1 MMKLPAFAALAV
13 LGTGLWIQWGD
24 CAPADSAAA
33 APAAGR
39 MPHAILQPAALGETR
54 WTTGFWAQRY
64 EACRTRMVPEMWK
77 LIGGTERT
85 HFLEN
90 FRIAAGL
97 AQGRCRGAAWN
108 DGETYKWL
116 EAACSLL
123 LVQPDAALRA
133 RVDEA
138 VAVIAKAQRADGY
151 LYTKVLIG
159 QRAGDAAAQPFSDR
173 FAFEMYCMGHLM
185 TAAVRHQEATGSD
198 ELMTVARKAADFLI
212 MHFADPT
219 PEQAK
224 NSVCPSHYMG
234 FLDLFRATGETKYR
248 DAAQHF
254 LAMRK
259 LVAEGG
265 DDNQDRIPFTDQTKI
280 SGHAVRANYLCAG
293 AADLFL
299 ETGDAALKKPLD
311 AMWTDLTTRKL
322 YITGGCGALYDG
334 ASPDGSEEQKTITRT
349 HQAYGRDYQL
359 PNLTAHSETCANIGS
374 VMWNW
379 RMFQATGDAKYM
391 DLIELTMI
399 NAVLSGASLSGTEW
413 SYVNPLRVLDPMPI
427 DLRWNRERQPYVSSF
442 CCPPNVVRTL
452 AQLQTMAYSKS
463 ADTIWVNLYGGS
475 EYTTEMKGVK
485 VKITQETQYP
495 WAGQVKIRVKPEKP
509 VEFTL
514 KVRVPGWTEYR
525 MPMAPIN
532 MNAHGKPGSY
542 LDIPTRWES
551 GQPEHVVNVTLDFPM
566 PAQFIESHPA
576 VEETRNHLAVQR
588 GPVVYC
594 LESPEIAGVKMS
606 DVSIS
611 PAAKLVPK
619 FAPDL
624 LDGVSI
630 IETEV
635 TVTPQ
640 GDWDGR
646 LTRPLQAGEPKKVS
660 ARMIPVFA
668 WGNRGKSE
676 MSVWLPRAP

>member
-1 MMKLPAFAALAV
+1 MTAAALN
-13 LGTGLWIQWGD
+13 
-24 CAPADSAAA
+24 
-33 APAAGR
+33 
-39 MPHAILQPAALGETR
+39 ETR
-54 WTTGFWAQRY
+54 WTTGFWAQRF
-64 EACRTRMVPEMWK
+64 ESCRTQMIPEMWK
-77 LIGGTERT
+77 LISGTERT

-97 AQGRCRGAAWN
+97 AKGRCRGAAWN
-108 DGETYKWL
+108 DGETYKWI
-116 EAACSLL
+116 EAACAQL
-123 LVQPDAALRA
+123 LVKDDAQLRA
-133 RVDEA
+133 WVEAAVD
-138 VAVIAKAQRADGY
+138 VIAKAQRADGY

-185 TAAVRHQEATGSD
+185 TAAVRHHEATGSD
-198 ELMTVARKAADFLI
+198 KLLTVARKAADFLI
-212 MHFADPT
+212 AHFAHPT

-234 FLDLFRATGETKYR
+234 FLDLWRHTGEVRYR

-254 LAMRK
+254 LNMRK
-259 LVAEGG
+259 LVTDGGG
-265 DDNQDRIPFTDQTKI
+265 DDNQDRIPFTEQTKI

-299 ETGDAALKKPLD
+299 ETGDAALQKPLE
-311 AMWTDLTTRKL
+311 ALWTDLTTRKL

-374 VMWNW
+374 VLWNW
-379 RMFQATGDAKYM
+379 RMFQATGEAKYM

-399 NAVLSGASLSGTEW
+399 NAVLSGASLNGTDW

-427 DLRWNRERQPYVSSF
+427 ELRWKRERQPYVSSF

-452 AQLQTMAYSKS
+452 SQLQTMAYSKS
-463 ADTIWVNLYGGS
+463 AGAIWVNLYGGS
-475 EYTTEMKGVK
+475 EYTTEIKGVK

-495 WAGQVKIRVKPEKP
+495 WEGGVKIKVEPEQP

-514 KVRVPGWTEYR
+514 KVRLPGWSKPV
-525 MPMAPIN
+525 MPMTPVNMPAHPAP
-532 MNAHGKPGSY
+532 GTY
-542 LDIPTRWES
+542 LDIPWRWEK
-551 GQPEHVVNVTLDFPM
+551 PAADALMPNNVVTLNFSM
-566 PAQFIESHPA
+566 SAQFIESHPA
-576 VEETRNHLAVQR
+576 VEETRNHLAVQC

-594 LESPEIAGVKMS
+594 LESPDMAGVKMS
-606 DVSIS
+606 GVSIS
-611 PAAKLVPK
+611 PAAKLTPR
-619 FAPDL
+619 FEPAL
-624 LDGVSI
+624 LGGINV

-635 TVTPQ
+635 MATPP
-640 GDWDGR
+640 GDWDGK
-646 LTRPLQAGEPKKVS
+646 LTRPLQAAESKRISV
-660 ARMIPVFA
+660 RLIPHFA

-676 MSVWLPRAP
+676 MSVWLPQKP